1 VPGDST
7 SVPEEG
13 GVPPALRL
21 DVFATVLR
29 RQAADADELLGF
41 LAERLARALPDA
53 VRVSRRGPLG
63 TGRVRGVRMVLPH
76 VEFELRRG
84 AAGTL
89 EAFIGKAVGGV
100 VLRHDP
106 VALED
111 WINQLAGAL
120 EDVAAHSESSRYAL
134 RSIIS

>member
-1 VPGDST
+1 M
-7 SVPEEG
+7 PEES
-13 GVPPALRL
+13 GVPPAVRL

-53 VRVSRRGPLG
+53 VKVSRRGPLG

-76 VEFELRRG
+76 MEFELRRG

-89 EAFIGKAVGGV
+89 EAFSGNAVGGV
-100 VLRHDP
+100 VLRHDA
-106 VALED
+106 VALDD
-111 WINQLAGAL
+111 WIDQLAGAL
-120 EDVAAHSESSRYAL
+120 ANLAAESESSRYAL